1 MLLTVASMNIP
12 SDTVGEFVYSDVAT
26 IQVNNDFSL
35 DMLHLLIFFILMSE
49 YVLVY
54 KFCQE

>member
-1 MLLTVASMNIP
+1 MNIP

>member
-1 MLLTVASMNIP
+1 MLLTVANMNIP
-12 SDTVGEFVYSDVAT
+12 SDTVGEFVYSDVTT